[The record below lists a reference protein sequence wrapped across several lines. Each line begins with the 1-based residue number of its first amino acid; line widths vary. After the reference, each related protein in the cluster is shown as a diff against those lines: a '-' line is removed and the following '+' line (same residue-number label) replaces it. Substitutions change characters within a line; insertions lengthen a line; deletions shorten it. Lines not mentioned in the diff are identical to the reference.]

1 MSVRRR
7 TWTLIKKD
15 KKTGEEE
22 TVERSAWVVDYKD
35 QNGKRHIRT
44 FAKKRDADAAH
55 AKTKVEVQSG
65 THAADSTSITVH
77 EAAELWLVRG
87 EAEGLERGTMRYYR
101 DMVEKHINPI
111 VGNLKLSRLNQPI
124 VEKMRDDLLKT
135 RSRAMTQKAIKIL
148 KGILKDAKRRG
159 LVSQNVAQD
168 VSVKTQSRHQE
179 EIVIPTRDEARQ
191 MIETAEGRCR
201 PLLITAI
208 FTGLRAS
215 ELRGLTWPNVDLD
228 KGVIHVRQRADR
240 YNDMGSPKSKAGRRD
255 IPIGALVVN
264 ALREWK
270 LACPKG
276 ELELVFP
283 NGAGKVESLG
293 NIYNR
298 GFYPIQRACGM
309 TVESGAKDEEGNPV
323 VSAKYG
329 FHALRHFYASWLIDQ
344 GFKPKQIQSMMGHSS
359 ITLTFDTY
367 GHLFPSEEDEQ
378 AKLSTAELV
387 IVG

>member
-1 MSVRRR
+1 MSIRKRAWTKADGTER
-7 TWTLIKKD
+7 T
-15 KKTGEEE
+15 
-22 TVERSAWVVDYKD
+22 AWIVDYKD
-35 QNGKRHIRT
+35 QHGDRHIKT
-44 FAKKRDADAAH
+44 FARKKDADAEH

-65 THAADSTSITVH
+65 THAADSTSITVQ
-77 EAAELWLVRG
+77 EAAELWLERS

-101 DMVEKHINPI
+101 DMAEKHINPI
-111 VGNLKLSRLNQPI
+111 VGNLKLSRLNQPT

-168 VSVKTQSRHQE
+168 VSVKNQSRHQE
-179 EIVIPTRDEARQ
+179 EIVIPTVEDVRQ
-191 MIETAEGRCR
+191 IIDKAEGRWR
-201 PLLITAI
+201 PFLVTAL

-215 ELRGLTWPNVDLD
+215 ELRGLTWENVDLD

-264 ALREWK
+264 TLREWK

-276 ELELVFP
+276 ELNLVFP
-283 NGAGKVESLG
+283 NGVGKIESLG

-298 GFYPIQRACGM
+298 GFHPIQKVCGM
-309 TVESGAKDEEGNPV
+309 TVETSKKDKQGKPI

-344 GFKPKQIQSMMGHSS
+344 GFKPKQIQTMMGHSS

-367 GHLFPSEEDEQ
+367 GHLFPSEEDQQ
-378 AKLSTAELV
+378 AKLSTAELA
-387 IVG
+387 IVS